1 MLSFIPIVFI
11 ASKEHSFCSKE
22 KILYER
28 KLDSEFCVKSTF
40 VLLATLNVLLLALAD
55 EGELKKML
63 SLLSLNLCITWL
75 APGEYQAEGLFAAY
89 LTSM

>member
-11 ASKEHSFCSKE
+11 ASKEHSFCGEE

-55 EGELKKML
+55 EGELKNM
-63 SLLSLNLCITWL
+63 LSLNLCITWL